1 MSFLKNL
8 SEAIGTITP
17 AKIIWLV
24 VISILLF
31 IFFFYL
37 GFQYS
42 EAQHSL
48 K

>member
-8 SEAIGTITP
+8 SQAIEPVTP

-31 IFFFYL
+31 MFFFYL

-42 EAQHSL
+42 AAQGI
-48 K
+48 